1 MSGAGVFLV
10 LFFVGVC
17 AAAPE
22 KLVYAQ
28 LGRDVELR
36 SPFGT
41 DKYVT
46 WYIGGADVAW
56 SNPSGGRKILE
67 TEWRPRLELSSN
79 GLVIKNVTRGE
90 FGAFSCVARD
100 KKIETGRQLFKLVQV
115 EVVVD
120 PPVLVSGQWL
130 SLSCSVPDPG
140 HAPRVHWVGPKG
152 QTPETSG
159 GGARVRTT
167 ADHSGDWTYVL
178 TDQNERT
185 TGTVNV
191 RVIDLL
197 PLAPVQTVFTSSS
210 SPLLVPC
217 SLAPGASWTD
227 VRSRGVVEVGWN
239 FCPNVWCDKPRLLTL
254 SLESK
259 PTWTTAAKGRARPK
273 HDPGNGDLSLG
284 RNVGRDGDAG
294 AYECFIRFKDGEILN
309 RTVRVEVLRIVAS
322 PGTRL
327 NEGDP
332 LNLTC
337 TTGRPPRPDLQIKW
351 LPPSSLSALRPP
363 PHISIP
369 SAGGAENG
377 TWTCEL
383 WRGEELLT
391 STRVEL
397 RIESKFS
404 VWMLVTLCALA
415 AILILLVV
423 LIIIIQRRR
432 QRRSRRHMRLCQC
445 KNPKPK
451 GFYRS

>member
-115 EVVVD
+115 E
-120 PPVLVSGQWL
+120 
-130 SLSCSVPDPG
+130 
-140 HAPRVHWVGPKG
+140 
-152 QTPETSG
+152 
-159 GGARVRTT
+159 
-167 ADHSGDWTYVL
+167 
-178 TDQNERT
+178 
-185 TGTVNV
+185 
-191 RVIDLL
+191 DLL